1 MIDMHGVRIQ
11 AGLRNRIPAII
22 WVVLLL
28 LAALSMAA
36 VGYQSGLAGTRR
48 SPTMLVLIVAF
59 ACVMYLITDLNRP
72 LEGFI
77 TAGQQSLLDLQT
89 SMKSGKP

>member
-1 MIDMHGVRIQ
+1 
-11 AGLRNRIPAII
+11 
-22 WVVLLL
+22 
-28 LAALSMAA
+28 
-36 VGYQSGLAGTRR
+36 
-48 SPTMLVLIVAF
+48 MLVLIVAF